1 MTGIIIAGGKNT
13 RMGREKAFL
22 DIGGERIID
31 RILSI
36 YRDLFDE
43 VIIVTNNPLAY
54 GEFDALIVT
63 DLIPGKG
70 ALGGIYTG
78 LFYSSSDHAFVA
90 ACDMPFLDKDF
101 IREMMHHAETADIV
115 VPRSPDGLQPL
126 HAIYARK
133 YLPAI
138 EKRIRANELKITGFY
153 GRKKT
158 EILPP
163 EIITRFDPDH
173 RMFVNVN
180 TENELSQVQSLAA
193 IDSQ

>member
-22 DIGGERIID
+22 DIGTERIID

-36 YRDLFDE
+36 YGDLFDE

-54 GEFDALIVT
+54 GEFDAMIVT

-78 LFYSSSDHAFVA
+78 LFYSSSEHAFVA
-90 ACDMPFLDKDF
+90 ACDMPFLNKDF
-101 IREMMHHAETADIV
+101 IREMMRHAETADIV
-115 VPRSPDGLQPL
+115 VPRTPDGFQPL

-138 EKRIRANELKITGFY
+138 KKLIRAGELKITGFY

-158 EILPP
+158 DIIPP
-163 EIITRFDPDH
+163 DIVTRFDPEY
-173 RMFVNVN
+173 RIFFNVN
-180 TENELSQVQSLAA
+180 TEDDLSQVRSLTAGKTH
-193 IDSQ
+193 